1 MSQPDESLVAPTE
14 LTAQVTE
21 GRFKRVLGV
30 PSLVLFGLVYM
41 VPLTAF
47 TTYGI
52 VTQLTGGRVAATYII
67 TLVAMVFTAR
77 SYARMSI
84 AYPYSGSAYVYT
96 QQSFGGALGF
106 LAGWALL
113 LDYLFLPMINYL
125 IIGLYMGASFPGV
138 PTWIWI
144 VAAIAIVTVLNV
156 VGIVSVAR
164 ANFVVIAVQ
173 TVFIVAFVALSI
185 GAASGQGVD
194 PLVPFTGDGT
204 VGSILPLFQGAAIL
218 CLSFLGFDSVST
230 LAEEAKDS
238 RRTVPRA
245 IMIVTI
251 GAGLLFILLTYLAQ
265 IAYPSNAFESAD
277 TASIEVVASFGLP
290 WVSTLFIAGF
300 IAGSIGSALTSQAS
314 VARILFAMGR
324 DGVLPR
330 FFARLSR
337 RYRTPIGAAIFV
349 GVVSLAAL
357 FADLNT
363 VASLIS
369 FGALAAFSLVNLSVI
384 KHFLIDEGLRGGAAI
399 LRYGVL
405 PALGFALTAWLWFS
419 LSPLALTVG
428 LVWIGVGVVWLAVL
442 TRGFR
447 RRPPEVEFDDEAE
460 TPARIPA

>member
-1 MSQPDESLVAPTE
+1 MSQPEESLVPPTE

-125 IIGLYMGASFPGV
+125 IIGLYLGASFPAV

-144 VAAIAIVTVLNV
+144 VGAIAIVTVLNII
-156 VGIVSVAR
+156 GIVSVAR

-173 TVFIVAFVALSI
+173 AVFIVAFIALSI

-204 VGSILPLFQGAAIL
+204 VGSFLPLFQGAAIL

-230 LAEEAKDS
+230 LAEESKDS

-251 GAGLLFILLTYLAQ
+251 SAGLLFVLLTYLAQ
-265 IAYPSNAFESAD
+265 IAYPSNVFESAD
-277 TASIEVVASFGLP
+277 TASIEVVASFGQQ

-330 FFARLSR
+330 AIFGRLSTR
-337 RYRTPIGAAIFV
+337 FGTPVMPILIVSA
-349 GVVSLAAL
+349 VSLYAL
-357 FADLNT
+357 FADLLT
-363 VASLIS
+363 VSNMIS
-369 FGALAAFSLVNLSVI
+369 FGALIAFSCVNLSTI
-384 KHFLIDEGLRGGAAI
+384 KHYFVDRGERSGWDAVNN
-399 LRYGVL
+399 LVL
-405 PALGFALTAWLWFS
+405 PGIGFALTIWLWTN
-419 LSPLALTVG
+419 LSGMTFVVG
-428 LVWIGVGVVWLAVL
+428 LSWLAVGFVL
-442 TRGFR
+442 LLIVTRFFR
-447 RRPPEVEFDDEAE
+447 RP
-460 TPARIPA
+460 TPTLDLKE

>member
-77 SYARMSI
+77 SYARMSV

-144 VAAIAIVTVLNV
+144 VAAIAVVTVLNV

-173 TVFIVAFVALSI
+173 AVFVIAFVALSI

-330 FFARLSR
+330 AVFGRLSKR
-337 RYRTPIGAAIFV
+337 FGTPVVPILIVSA
-349 GVVSLAAL
+349 VSLYAL
-357 FADLNT
+357 FADLLTMSNM
-363 VASLIS
+363 IS
-369 FGALAAFSLVNLSVI
+369 FGALIAFSCVNLSTI
-384 KHFLIDEGLRGGAAI
+384 KHYFVDRGERSGWDAVNN
-399 LRYGVL
+399 LVL
-405 PALGFALTAWLWFS
+405 PGIGFALTIWLWTN
-419 LSPLALTVG
+419 LSGMTFVVG
-428 LVWIGVGVVWLAVL
+428 LSWLAVGFVL
-442 TRGFR
+442 LLIVTRFFR
-447 RRPPEVEFDDEAE
+447 RP
-460 TPARIPA
+460 TPTLDLKE

>member
-173 TVFIVAFVALSI
+173 TVFIAAFVALSI

-330 FFARLSR
+330 AVFGQLNTRFG
-337 RYRTPIGAAIFV
+337 TPVVPILIVSA
-349 GVVSLAAL
+349 VSLYAL
-357 FADLNT
+357 FADLLT
-363 VASLIS
+363 VSNMIS
-369 FGALAAFSLVNLSVI
+369 FGALIAFSCVNLSTI
-384 KHFLIDEGLRGGAAI
+384 KHYFVDRGERSGWDAVNN
-399 LRYGVL
+399 LVL
-405 PALGFALTAWLWFS
+405 PGIGFALTIWLWTN
-419 LSPLALTVG
+419 LSGMTFVVG
-428 LVWIGVGVVWLAVL
+428 LSWLAVGFVL
-442 TRGFR
+442 LLIVTRFFR
-447 RRPPEVEFDDEAE
+447 RP
-460 TPARIPA
+460 TPTLDLKE

>member
-1 MSQPDESLVAPTE
+1 MTFPAPGEPLAAATE

-52 VTQLTGGRVAATYII
+52 VTQLTGGRVPMTYVI

-77 SYARMSI
+77 SYARMSV

-125 IIGLYMGASFPGV
+125 IVGLYLNQTFPAIPNAV
-138 PTWIWI
+138 WII
-144 VAAIAIVTVLNV
+144 AAVVIVTILNV
-156 VGIVSVAR
+156 IGIVSVAR

-173 TVFIVAFVALSI
+173 AIFIVAFVALTFGSAT
-185 GAASGQGVD
+185 GHHVN
-194 PLVPFTGDGT
+194 PLLPFTGDGT
-204 VGSILPLFQGAAIL
+204 VAGIGPLFQGAAIL

-230 LAEEAKDS
+230 LSEEAKDS

-265 IAYPSNAFESAD
+265 WAYPSNKFSSAD
-277 TASIEVVASFGLP
+277 TASIEVVASLGQQWL
-290 WVSTLFIAGF
+290 STLFIAGF
-300 IAGSIGSALTSQAS
+300 VAGSIGSALTSQAS

-330 FFARLSR
+330 AVFGRLSKR
-337 RYRTPIGAAIFV
+337 FGTPVIPILL
-349 GVVSLAAL
+349 VSLVSLYAL
-357 FADLNT
+357 FADLLT
-363 VASLIS
+363 VSNMIS
-369 FGALAAFSLVNLSVI
+369 FGALIAFSCVNLAVI
-384 KHFLIDEGLRGGAAI
+384 KHYFADRAERGGRHAVNN
-399 LRYGVL
+399 LVL
-405 PALGFALTAWLWFS
+405 PGIGFGLTVWLWTN
-419 LSPLALTVG
+419 LTGMTFAVG
-428 LVWIGVGVVWLAVL
+428 LSWLAIGFILLLVI
-442 TRGFR
+442 TRFFR
-447 RRPPEVEFDDEAE
+447 RP
-460 TPARIPA
+460 TPTLDLKE

>member
-1 MSQPDESLVAPTE
+1 MSQLSPDASSVTPTQ
-14 LTAQVTE
+14 LTAQVTR

-52 VTQLTGGRVAATYII
+52 VTELTGGRVAATYII
-67 TLVAMVFTAR
+67 TLAAMAFTAR

-125 IIGLYMGASFPGV
+125 IIGLYMGDTFPGV

-144 VAAIAIVTVLNV
+144 VAAIALVTVLNI

-164 ANFVVIAVQ
+164 ANFVIIAVQ
-173 TVFIVAFVALSI
+173 TVFIVTFIALAVA
-185 GAASGQGVD
+185 AAGGQGVD
-194 PLVPFTGDGT
+194 PLAPFTGDGT
-204 VGSILPLFQGAAIL
+204 VDGFLPLFQGAAIL

-265 IAYPSNAFESAD
+265 IAYPSNAFETAD
-277 TASIEVVASFGLP
+277 TASIEVVASFGQQ
-290 WVSTLFIAGF
+290 WVSVLFIAGF
-300 IAGSIGSALTSQAS
+300 VAGCVGSALTAQAS
-314 VARILFAMGR
+314 VSRILFAMGR

-330 FFARLSR
+330 AVFGRLSA
-337 RYRTPIGAAIFV
+337 RYGTPVIPILIVSA
-349 GVVSLAAL
+349 VSLCAL
-357 FADLNT
+357 FADLLT
-363 VASLIS
+363 VSNMIS
-369 FGALAAFSLVNLSVI
+369 FGALIAFSCVNLSAI
-384 KHFLIDEGLRGGAAI
+384 KHYFVDRGERRGWDAVNN
-399 LRYGVL
+399 LVL
-405 PALGFALTAWLWFS
+405 PGIGFALTVWLWTNLSGSTFMVGGAWLV
-419 LSPLALTVG
+419 VG
-428 LVWIGVGVVWLAVL
+428 LVLLLIV
-442 TRGFR
+442 TRFFR
-447 RRPPEVEFDDEAE
+447 RA
-460 TPARIPA
+460 TPTLDLKE

>member
-1 MSQPDESLVAPTE
+1 MSTPDESLVAPTE

-52 VTQLTGGRVAATYII
+52 VTQLTGGRVAATYVI

-77 SYARMSI
+77 SYARMSV

-96 QQSFGGALGF
+96 QQSFGGAIGF

-125 IIGLYMGASFPGV
+125 IIGLYMGSSFPGV
-138 PTWIWI
+138 PTWVWI
-144 VAAIAIVTVLNV
+144 VAAIAVVTVLNV

-164 ANFVVIAVQ
+164 ANFVIIAVQ
-173 TVFIVAFVALSI
+173 AVFIVAFVALSL
-185 GAASGQGVD
+185 GAAAGQAVD

-204 VGSILPLFQGAAIL
+204 VGSVFPLFQGAAIL

-245 IMIVTI
+245 IMIVTVV
-251 GAGLLFILLTYLAQ
+251 AGLLFILLTYVAQ
-265 IAYPSNAFESAD
+265 IAYPSNRFTSAD
-277 TASIEVVASFGLP
+277 TASIEVVASLGQQWLS
-290 WVSTLFIAGF
+290 VLFIAGF

-330 FFARLSR
+330 AVFGRLSAR
-337 RYRTPIGAAIFV
+337 FGTPVAPILIVSA
-349 GVVSLAAL
+349 VSLYAL
-357 FADLNT
+357 FADLLT
-363 VASLIS
+363 VSNMIS
-369 FGALAAFSLVNLSVI
+369 FGALIAFSCVNLSTI
-384 KHFLIDEGLRGGAAI
+384 KHYFVDRGERGGRHA
-399 LRYGVL
+399 LNNLVL
-405 PALGFALTAWLWFS
+405 PGVGFALTVWLWTN
-419 LSPLALTVG
+419 LTGMTFLVG
-428 LVWIGVGVVWLAVL
+428 LSWLAIGFVL
-442 TRGFR
+442 LLIVTRFFR
-447 RRPPEVEFDDEAE
+447 RP
-460 TPARIPA
+460 TPTLDLKE

>member
-330 FFARLSR
+330 AVFGHLNTRFG
-337 RYRTPIGAAIFV
+337 TPVVPILIVSA
-349 GVVSLAAL
+349 VSLYAL
-357 FADLNT
+357 FADLLT
-363 VASLIS
+363 VSNMIS
-369 FGALAAFSLVNLSVI
+369 FGALIAFSCVNLSTI
-384 KHFLIDEGLRGGAAI
+384 KHYFVDRGERSGWDAVNN
-399 LRYGVL
+399 LVL
-405 PALGFALTAWLWFS
+405 PGIGFALTIWLWTN
-419 LSPLALTVG
+419 LSGMTFVVG
-428 LVWIGVGVVWLAVL
+428 LSWLAVGFVL
-442 TRGFR
+442 LLIVTRFFR
-447 RRPPEVEFDDEAE
+447 RP
-460 TPARIPA
+460 TPTLDLKE

>member
-1 MSQPDESLVAPTE
+1 MSHPRSGEPLAPPTA

-77 SYARMSI
+77 SYARMSV

-106 LAGWALL
+106 LAGWSLL

-125 IIGLYMGASFPGV
+125 IIGLYMGASFPDV

-144 VAAIAIVTVLNV
+144 VAAIALVTVLNV
-156 VGIVSVAR
+156 IGIVSVAR

-173 TVFIVAFVALSI
+173 AVFIIAFVGLSI
-185 GAASGQGVD
+185 GAAGGQGVD

-204 VGSILPLFQGAAIL
+204 VDSILPLFQGAAIL

-251 GAGLLFILLTYLAQ
+251 SAGLLFILLTYLAQ

-277 TASIEVVASFGLP
+277 TASIEVVASFGQQWL
-290 WVSTLFIAGF
+290 STLFIAGF

-330 FFARLSR
+330 SIFGRLNKR
-337 RYRTPIGAAIFV
+337 FGTPVVPILIVSA
-349 GVVSLAAL
+349 VSLYAL
-357 FADLNT
+357 FADLLT
-363 VASLIS
+363 VSNMIS
-369 FGALAAFSLVNLSVI
+369 FGALIAFSCVNLSTI
-384 KHFLIDEGLRGGAAI
+384 KHYFVDRGERGGWDAVNNLA
-399 LRYGVL
+399 L
-405 PALGFALTAWLWFS
+405 PGIGFALTVWLWTN
-419 LSPLALTVG
+419 LSGMTFVVG
-428 LVWIGVGVVWLAVL
+428 LSWLAIGVVL
-442 TRGFR
+442 LLIVTRFFR
-447 RRPPEVEFDDEAE
+447 RP
-460 TPARIPA
+460 TPTLDLKE

>member
-1 MSQPDESLVAPTE
+1 MSQPEETQIPPTE

-52 VTQLTGGRVAATYII
+52 VTQLTGGRVAAAYIV

-106 LAGWALL
+106 LAGWSLL

-125 IIGLYMGASFPGV
+125 IIGLYMSSTFPEI
-138 PTWIWI
+138 PSWIWI
-144 VAAIAIVTVLNV
+144 LVSIGAVTVLNV
-156 VGIVSVAR
+156 IGIVSVAR
-164 ANFVVIAVQ
+164 ANFVIIAVQ
-173 TVFIVAFVALSI
+173 TVFIFVFIALAI
-185 GAASGQGVD
+185 GAAAGQSVD

-204 VGSILPLFQGAAIL
+204 VDGILPLFQGAAIL

-238 RRTVPRA
+238 RRSVPRA
-245 IMIVTI
+245 IMIVTVL
-251 GAGLLFILLTYLAQ
+251 AGLLFILLTYLAQ

-277 TASIEVVASFGLP
+277 TASIEVVASLGQQ
-290 WVSTLFIAGF
+290 WVSALFIAGF
-300 IAGSIGSALTSQAS
+300 IAGGLGSALTSQAS

-330 FFARLSR
+330 PVFGHLSKR
-337 RYRTPIGAAIFV
+337 FGTPVLAILIV
-349 GVVSLAAL
+349 SVVSLCAL
-357 FADLNT
+357 FADLLTLSNM
-363 VASLIS
+363 IS
-369 FGALAAFSLVNLSVI
+369 FGALIAFSCVNLSVI
-384 KHFLIDEGLRGGAAI
+384 KHYFVDRGERGGWDAVNN
-399 LRYGVL
+399 LVL
-405 PALGFALTAWLWFS
+405 PGIGFGLTIWLWTNLTGMTFVIG
-419 LSPLALTVG
+419 LS
-428 LVWIGVGVVWLAVL
+428 WLAVGFVL
-442 TRGFR
+442 LLIVTRFFS
-447 RRPPEVEFDDEAE
+447 RP
-460 TPARIPA
+460 TPTLDLKE

>member
-1 MSQPDESLVAPTE
+1 MSQPDESLVAPTV

-96 QQSFGGALGF
+96 QQSFGGAIGF

-144 VAAIAIVTVLNV
+144 VAAIVIVTVLNV

-173 TVFIVAFVALSI
+173 AVFIVAFIALSV

-194 PLVPFTGDGT
+194 PLVPFAGDGS
-204 VGSILPLFQGAAIL
+204 VDSVLPLFQGAAIL

-251 GAGLLFILLTYLAQ
+251 SAGLLFILLTYLAQ

-277 TASIEVVASFGLP
+277 TASIEVVASFGQQWL
-290 WVSTLFIAGF
+290 STLFIAGF

-314 VARILFAMGR
+314 VSRILFAMGR

-330 FFARLSR
+330 AVFGRLSKR
-337 RYRTPIGAAIFV
+337 FGTPVVPILIVSA
-349 GVVSLAAL
+349 VSLYAL
-357 FADLNT
+357 FADLLT
-363 VASLIS
+363 VSNMIS
-369 FGALAAFSLVNLSVI
+369 FGALIAFSCVNLSTI
-384 KHFLIDEGLRGGAAI
+384 KHYFVDRGERTGWDAVNN
-399 LRYGVL
+399 LVL
-405 PALGFALTAWLWFS
+405 PGIGFALTIWLWTN
-419 LSPLALTVG
+419 LSGMTFVVG
-428 LVWIGVGVVWLAVL
+428 LSWLAVGFVL
-442 TRGFR
+442 LLIVTRFFR
-447 RRPPEVEFDDEAE
+447 RP
-460 TPARIPA
+460 TPTLDLKE

>member
-77 SYARMSI
+77 SYARMSV

-144 VAAIAIVTVLNV
+144 VAAIAIVTVLNI

-173 TVFIVAFVALSI
+173 AVFVIAFVALSI

-204 VGSILPLFQGAAIL
+204 VDSFLPLFQGAAIL

-245 IMIVTI
+245 IMIVTVS
-251 GAGLLFILLTYLAQ
+251 AGLLFILLTYLAQ
-265 IAYPSNAFESAD
+265 IAYPSNVFESAD
-277 TASIEVVASFGLP
+277 TASIEVVASFGQQWL
-290 WVSTLFIAGF
+290 STLFIAGF

-330 FFARLSR
+330 AVFGRLNKR
-337 RYRTPIGAAIFV
+337 FGTPVVPILIVSA
-349 GVVSLAAL
+349 VSLYAL
-357 FADLNT
+357 FADLLT
-363 VASLIS
+363 VSNMIS
-369 FGALAAFSLVNLSVI
+369 FGALIAFSCVNLATI
-384 KHFLIDEGLRGGAAI
+384 KHYFVDRGERTGWDAVNN
-399 LRYGVL
+399 LVL
-405 PALGFALTAWLWFS
+405 PGIGFALTIWLWTN
-419 LSPLALTVG
+419 LSGMTFVVG
-428 LVWIGVGVVWLAVL
+428 LSWLAVGFVL
-442 TRGFR
+442 LLIVTRFFR
-447 RRPPEVEFDDEAE
+447 RP
-460 TPARIPA
+460 TPTLDLKE

>member
-1 MSQPDESLVAPTE
+1 MSKPVDERLATPTQ

-52 VTQLTGGRVAATYII
+52 VTELTGGRVAATYII

-77 SYARMSI
+77 SYARMSV

-125 IIGLYMGASFPGV
+125 IIGLYMGSTFPDIPSWVWVVG
-138 PTWIWI
+138 
-144 VAAIAIVTVLNV
+144 AIGLVTVLNI

-164 ANFVVIAVQ
+164 ANFVIIAVQ
-173 TVFIVAFVALSI
+173 IAFILAFVVLAI
-185 GAASGQGVD
+185 GSASGHAVD
-194 PLVPFTGDGT
+194 PLLPFTGDGS
-204 VGSILPLFQGAAIL
+204 VDGFLPLFQGAAIL

-230 LAEEAKDS
+230 LAEEARDA
-238 RRTVPRA
+238 RRSVPRA
-245 IMIVTI
+245 IMLVTV
-251 GAGLLFILLTYLAQ
+251 GAGLLFILLTYIAQ

-277 TASIEVVASFGLP
+277 TASIEVVASLGQTWL
-290 WVSTLFIAGF
+290 STLFLAGF
-300 IAGSIGSALTSQAS
+300 IAGAVGSALTSQAA

-330 FFARLSR
+330 RVFGRLSR
-337 RYRTPIGAAIFV
+337 RFGTPVVPILIVSA
-349 GVVSLAAL
+349 VSLYAL
-357 FADLNT
+357 FADLLT
-363 VASLIS
+363 VSNMIS
-369 FGALAAFSLVNLSVI
+369 FGALIAFSCVNLSTI
-384 KHFLIDEGLRGGAAI
+384 KHYFVDRRERRAWDAVNNL
-399 LRYGVL
+399 VL
-405 PALGFALTAWLWFS
+405 PGIGFALTVWLWTNLAPMTFAIG
-419 LSPLALTVG
+419 LS
-428 LVWIGVGVVWLAVL
+428 WLAIGFVL
-442 TRGFR
+442 LMIVTRFFR
-447 RRPPEVEFDDEAE
+447 RP
-460 TPARIPA
+460 TPTLDLKE

>member
-173 TVFIVAFVALSI
+173 TVFIAAFVALSI

-330 FFARLSR
+330 AVFGHLNTRFG
-337 RYRTPIGAAIFV
+337 TPVVPILIVSA
-349 GVVSLAAL
+349 VSLYAL
-357 FADLNT
+357 FADLLT
-363 VASLIS
+363 VSNMIS
-369 FGALAAFSLVNLSVI
+369 FGALIAFSCVNLSTI
-384 KHFLIDEGLRGGAAI
+384 KHYFVDRGERSGWDAVNN
-399 LRYGVL
+399 LVL
-405 PALGFALTAWLWFS
+405 PGIGFALTIWLWTN
-419 LSPLALTVG
+419 LSGMTFVVG
-428 LVWIGVGVVWLAVL
+428 LSWLAVGFVL
-442 TRGFR
+442 LLIVTRFFR
-447 RRPPEVEFDDEAE
+447 RP
-460 TPARIPA
+460 TPTLDLKE

>member
-330 FFARLSR
+330 AVFGHLNTRFG
-337 RYRTPIGAAIFV
+337 TPVVPILIVSA
-349 GVVSLAAL
+349 VSLYAL
-357 FADLNT
+357 FADLLT
-363 VASLIS
+363 VSNMIS
-369 FGALAAFSLVNLSVI
+369 FGALIAFSCVNLSTI
-384 KHFLIDEGLRGGAAI
+384 KHYFVDRGERSGWDGVNN
-399 LRYGVL
+399 LVL
-405 PALGFALTAWLWFS
+405 PGIGFALTIWLWTN
-419 LSPLALTVG
+419 LSGMTFVVG
-428 LVWIGVGVVWLAVL
+428 LSWLAVGFVL
-442 TRGFR
+442 LLIVTRFFR
-447 RRPPEVEFDDEAE
+447 RP
-460 TPARIPA
+460 TPTLDLKE